1 MEKKER
7 ERVDGLKT
15 QIEALQQTNAQL
27 KATVAEVKNIDK
39 ACAHICFLHVHV
51 TV

>member
-27 KATVAEVKNIDK
+27 KATVAEVKNISSK
-39 ACAHICFLHVHV
+39 IVRKFAFYMF
-51 TV
+51 T

>member
-7 ERVDGLKT
+7 ERVEGLKT

-27 KATVAEVKNIDK
+27 KATVAEVKTRSSK
-39 ACAHICFLHVHV
+39 LVSKFAFYMF
-51 TV
+51 T